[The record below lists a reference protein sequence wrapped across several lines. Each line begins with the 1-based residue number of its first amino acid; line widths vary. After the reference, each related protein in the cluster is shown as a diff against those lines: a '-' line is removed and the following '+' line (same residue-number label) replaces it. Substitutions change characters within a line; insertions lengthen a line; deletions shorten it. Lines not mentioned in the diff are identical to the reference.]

1 MSYRAD
7 ITNPASLGIA
17 LQQARMASGMSQ
29 RQLAERLNTS
39 QRYIWELESGK
50 DSAVLIRILSV
61 LRETQAS
68 MTIEIPEGEDG

>member
-1 MSYRAD
+1 MSYRAK
-7 ITNPASLGIA
+7 ITNPASLGVA
-17 LQQARMASGMSQ
+17 LQQARMASGLSQ

-50 DSAVLIRILSV
+50 DSAVLTRVLSI
-61 LRETQAS
+61 LRETHAS